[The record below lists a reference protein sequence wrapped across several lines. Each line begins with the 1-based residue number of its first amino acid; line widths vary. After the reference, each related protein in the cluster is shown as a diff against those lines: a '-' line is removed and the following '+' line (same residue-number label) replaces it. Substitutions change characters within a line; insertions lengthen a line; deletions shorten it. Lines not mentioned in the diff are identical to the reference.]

1 MEAKAFQEKVKDTIL
16 GKGKDFLISY
26 GVSKGLK
33 NFQAKDV
40 YVWLYNRRELN
51 PDKWSTLPL
60 SFRKQIKSDYDF
72 SLPVIK
78 RKSQSVDGT
87 LKLLIELNDGNTIEC
102 VYIPQGKRTT
112 LCISSQ
118 AGCPL
123 GCKFCLTG
131 KGGFIRNLEVS
142 EIISQIMVLEEK
154 FSLFGKSYNIVIMG
168 MGEPLL
174 NFSNL
179 KNALEIITDG
189 EGLAISRRRIT
200 VSTVGIKE
208 KFEEY
213 LQDLN
218 MPLLAISLHS
228 AIQEKRDK
236 IIPSK
241 SVLSLKDLR
250 NLLQKNSRRNRE
262 PVSIEYVVLKEFND
276 RKEDI
281 DALVK
286 FCKGLK
292 VKVNLIH
299 FNEHPLLEFKA
310 AEEEEMVKIQ
320 DILSENRISTTIR
333 KSRGSDINAAC
344 GQLLDFERLREK

>member
-1 MEAKAFQEKVKDTIL
+1 MEAKAFQENLKQSIL
-16 GKGKDFLISY
+16 GMGKDFLYSY
-26 GVSKGLK
+26 GISKGLK
-33 NFQAKDV
+33 NFQSKDL
-40 YVWLYNRRELN
+40 YVWLYNRRELK
-51 PDKWSTLPL
+51 PEKWSTLPL
-60 SFRKQIKSDYDF
+60 SLRKAIKSDFDF
-72 SLPVIK
+72 SLPSIK
-78 RKSQSVDGT
+78 KESKSVDGT
-87 LKLLIELNDGNTIEC
+87 VKLLLELSDGNKIEC

-123 GCKFCLTG
+123 GCRFCLTG
-131 KGGFIRNLEVS
+131 RGGFFRNLEVS
-142 EIISQIMVLEEK
+142 EIISQILILEEK
-154 FSLFGKSYNIVIMG
+154 FSLFGKSYNIVVMG

-179 KNALEIITDG
+179 KKALSIITDG

-213 LQDLN
+213 LKDTD

-228 AIQEKRDK
+228 AIEEKRNK

-250 NLLQKNSRRNRE
+250 ILLQNNSRRNRE
-262 PVSIEYVVLKEFND
+262 PVSIEYVVLKNFND
-276 RKEDI
+276 KDEDI
-281 DALVK
+281 EALVK

-310 AEEEEMVKIQ
+310 ADEKEMIKIQ

-333 KSRGSDINAAC
+333 KSRGGDINAAC
-344 GQLLDFERLREK
+344 GQLLDFEGLKKK